1 MKTILKLVVA
11 IILLLCLADMPYG
24 FYTLVRFVSAFAF
37 AYLSYD
43 YFKSKKDG
51 LGFVFAALALLFQ
64 PFFKV
69 ALGRT
74 IWNIVDVIV
83 AVGLLYLLIST
94 FKKKGNDLCTKY
106 LLLWFIKVKNVK
118 SSSFS
123 HSIESAE
130 SLFYRLRHKKL
141 IINDLQILKLQWSN
155 FSHHP

>member
-1 MKTILKLVVA
+1 MKTVLKLVVA

-24 FYTLVRFVSAFAF
+24 FYTLVRFVSAFTF

-43 YFKSKKDG
+43 YFKSKKEG

-83 AVGLLYLLIST
+83 SVGLLHLLIST
-94 FKKKGNDLCTKY
+94 FKRK
-106 LLLWFIKVKNVK
+106 
-118 SSSFS
+118 
-123 HSIESAE
+123 
-130 SLFYRLRHKKL
+130 R
-141 IINDLQILKLQWSN
+141 
-155 FSHHP
+155 